1 MSKEAITV
9 EDMLATEM
17 NAEYLG
23 LPIGLLM
30 ENAGRAVAQ
39 EIAARKKPTR
49 CVILAGTGKNGGDGM
64 TAARHLAARDF
75 KVSLILI
82 GPEERIVDPN
92 VALNWKLVKAMKS
105 TVAVYE
111 AKDSESIPKI
121 SAPIV
126 VDALLGIGIR
136 GSIKPP
142 ILQAVKIINRSRGFC
157 VAVDIPT
164 GIDANTGEVKGE
176 TVKADLTITFH
187 KPKPGLLKAKKYVG
201 KLVVSDNGIP
211 PEAEIYAGPG
221 NVYSVKRKRS
231 PEAHKG
237 NHGRLLIVGGSETY
251 TGAPALA
258 GLAAQRTGVDLVYV
272 AAPREVAQV
281 ISGYSPNLITL
292 KLSADHLI
300 PEDMKILEPFLNQ
313 ATSVILGPGLGT
325 RGETSEAVKLLL
337 RRIEMVGASL
347 LLDADGLKLFG
358 KLRPRLRV
366 RYVLT
371 PHSREYEI
379 LTGEKLLESL
389 EQKVKQVK
397 ETARRLGAVILLK
410 GNVDVISDGK
420 QVKLNRSGNPGMT
433 VGGTGDTL
441 AGVVGGFLAQ
451 GINPYDAAVAGAFVN
466 GVAGDLVYRRKGYHL
481 LPTDIIEEIPP
492 ILENP
497 ASLKED

>member
-17 NAEYLG
+17 NSEYLG

-30 ENAGRAVAQ
+30 ENAGCAVAQ

-49 CVILAGTGKNGGDGM
+49 CTILAGTGKNGGDGM
-64 TAARHLAARDF
+64 TAARHLAARGF

-82 GPEERIVDPN
+82 GPEERIADPN

-105 TVAVYE
+105 TITVYE
-111 AKDSESIPKI
+111 AKDSELTPKI
-121 SAPIV
+121 SSPIV
-126 VDALLGIGIR
+126 VDALLGIGIK
-136 GSIKPP
+136 GSPKPP
-142 ILQAVKIINRSRGFC
+142 ILQAVEAINRSRGFC
-157 VAVDIPT
+157 VAVDTPT
-164 GIDANTGEVKGE
+164 GIDSNTGDIPGKA
-176 TVKADLTITFH
+176 VKADLTVTFH

-201 KLVVSDNGIP
+201 KLVVADVGIP
-211 PEAEIYAGPG
+211 PEAELYAGPG
-221 NVYSVKRKRS
+221 DIYRVKRKRS
-231 PEAHKG
+231 PKAHKG
-237 NHGRLLIVGGSETY
+237 NYGKLMIVGGSETY

-258 GLAAQRTGVDLVYV
+258 GLAALRTGVDLVYV
-272 AAPREVAQV
+272 AAPREAAQV
-281 ISGYSPNLITL
+281 ISRYSPNLITL
-292 KLSADHLI
+292 KLSADYLI
-300 PEDMKILEPFLNQ
+300 PEDVKILEPFLSQ
-313 ATSVILGPGLGT
+313 ATAVTLGPGLGT
-325 RGETSEAVKLLL
+325 RSETSEAVKLLL
-337 RRIEMVGASL
+337 ERIEMARITL

-358 KLRPRLRV
+358 KLKPRLKV
-366 RYVLT
+366 RYILT

-397 ETARRLGAVILLK
+397 KTARRLGAVILLK
-410 GNVDVISDGK
+410 GNMDIISDGK
-420 QVKLNRSGNPGMT
+420 RVKLNCSGNPGMT

-441 AGVVGGFLAQ
+441 AGIVGGFLAQ

-466 GVAGDLVYRRKGYHL
+466 GIAGDLVHRRKGYHL
-481 LPTDIIEEIPP
+481 IPTDIIEEIPH